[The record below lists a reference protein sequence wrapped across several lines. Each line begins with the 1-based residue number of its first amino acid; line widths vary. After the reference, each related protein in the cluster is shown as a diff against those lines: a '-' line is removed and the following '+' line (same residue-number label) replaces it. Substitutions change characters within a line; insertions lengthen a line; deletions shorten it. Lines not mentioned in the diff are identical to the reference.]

1 MQYEIALSF
10 AGEDRAYVEMVA
22 RLLRTHHVTLFY
34 DEYEQTDLWGKN
46 LYEHL
51 TDVYSK
57 AQRFVVMF
65 VSSYYAQK
73 VWPRQERR
81 AAQARALEQKDEYIL
96 PVRFDDTDIPGLLS
110 TVSYLDARRLS
121 PEQIGHR
128 ILEKLGRPVHLTKAN
143 HVPAPNSTALCNDVQ
158 FDFRSRDGRFE
169 IGQGDLLFETKW
181 SGAGDDSVHCY
192 NDPPS
197 IRGIALVPH
206 DTKIGALNDVSI
218 LDYTSRSRKPH
229 VGQFLAMQNVKG
241 FYALLRIN
249 GVKDSARGAPL
260 DQLRFRYWILPD
272 GSADFSRCT

>member
-10 AGEDRAYVEMVA
+10 AGEDRTYVEMVA
-22 RLLRTHHVTLFY
+22 RLLRTHHVALFY

-51 TDVYSK
+51 TEVYSR
-57 AQRFVVMF
+57 ANRFVVMF
-65 VSSYYAQK
+65 VSVHYADK

-81 AAQARALEQKDEYIL
+81 AAQARALEKKDEYIL

-128 ILEKLGRPVHLTKAN
+128 ILEKLGRPITLAKAN
-143 HVPAPNSTALCNDVQ
+143 HVPAPHSTAITNDVQ
-158 FDFRSRDGRFE
+158 FDFRSHDGRFE

-181 SGAGDDSVHCY
+181 SGAGDQSVHCY

-197 IRGIALVPH
+197 IRGIALVPSG
-206 DTKIGALNDVSI
+206 TKIDAITNVAILN
-218 LDYTSRSRKPH
+218 YTSRTRTPH
-229 VGQFLAMQNVKG
+229 AGQFLAMQNVKG
-241 FYALLRIN
+241 FYALLRI
-249 GVKDSARGAPL
+249 DSVMDSTRGAPV

-272 GSADFSRCT
+272 GSADFSRLS